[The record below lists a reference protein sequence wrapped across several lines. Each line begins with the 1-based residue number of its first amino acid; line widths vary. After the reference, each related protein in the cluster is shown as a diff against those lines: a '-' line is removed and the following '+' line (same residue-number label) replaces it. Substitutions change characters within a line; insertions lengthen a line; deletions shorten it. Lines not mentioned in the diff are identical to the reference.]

1 MSIYTI
7 NKLITDFDETVSEA
21 DTIQPLVRAAVATHG
36 QRAKQLRADWA
47 ELVEWYTTQHRCIAD
62 EWLFNDNHQ
71 ASCVNLVKAF
81 DALHTQSV
89 GRIIKGQLLAGL
101 SREELRELGRQAQK
115 REGVE
120 SVFVAMQSA
129 GVTIEILSA
138 NLSQT
143 LVEGAMEGLCAR
155 VVSNRLILNGNRA
168 EHECTPR
175 STGEIQLDV
184 VSSRDKQRH
193 FRERRSR
200 TGRTAYVGDSIFD
213 LLAMQDADIG
223 VLIGQNRY
231 ALRALERCRIPV
243 ATIDDNVRQPANPGT
258 IVHVNS
264 WKTLDAFLR
273 RTDRRTDRR

>member
-7 NKLITDFDETVSEA
+7 DKLITDFDETVSEA

-36 QRAKQLRADWA
+36 HRAKQLLADWK
-47 ELVEWYTTQHRCIAD
+47 ELVEWYTTQHARIAD

-71 ASCVNLVKAF
+71 SSCGDLVKAF

-89 GRIIKGQLLAGL
+89 GRIIKGRLLAGL
-101 SREELRELGRQAQK
+101 SREQLRKLGRQAQK
-115 REGVE
+115 REGAE

-129 GVTIEILSA
+129 GVIIEILSA

-155 VVSNRLILNGNRA
+155 VVANRLVLDG
-168 EHECTPR
+168 ECPERESPPR
-175 STGEIQLDV
+175 STGEMQLHV
-184 VSSRDKQRH
+184 VSSRDKQKH
-193 FRERRSR
+193 FRERRSK

-223 VLIGQNRY
+223 ILIGQNRY

-243 ATIDDNVRQPANPGT
+243 ATIDDNIKRPVNRGT

-264 WKTLDAFLR
+264 WKTLDAFLKPNR
-273 RTDRRTDRR
+273 QSDGL

>member
-7 NKLITDFDETVSEA
+7 DKLITDFDETISEA
-21 DTIQPLVRAAVATHG
+21 DTTQSLVRAAMATHG
-36 QRAKQLRADWA
+36 QGAKQLRADW
-47 ELVEWYTTQHRCIAD
+47 EQLVEWYTIQHTRIAN
-62 EWLFNDNHQ
+62 ERLFNDNHQ
-71 ASCVNLVKAF
+71 VSCRELVRAF

-89 GRIIKGQLLAGL
+89 GRIIKGHLLAGL
-101 SREELRELGRQAQK
+101 SREQLRELGRQTQK

-120 SVFVAMQSA
+120 SVFAAMQSA

-143 LVEGAMEGLCAR
+143 LVEGAMEGLCAQ
-155 VVSNRLILNGNRA
+155 VTSNHLVLNGA
-168 EHECTPR
+168 SDECESLPR

-184 VSSRDKQRH
+184 VSSRDKRKH
-193 FRERRSR
+193 FRERRSK

-243 ATIDDNVRQPANPGT
+243 VTIDEVVWQPVKRNS

-273 RTDRRTDRR
+273 QTN